1 MNFATRMDDLI
12 ALLQKI
18 VPEAE
23 EVALN
28 TLLGAYS
35 YRIFNIGNA
44 SDETKIGEY
53 STKPMLTG
61 AKGFRTASDASAF
74 FSQKKKKWVTVKT
87 GSGNKALAVVEGG
100 YKMFRELNQLQSN
113 YVDLDFKGDLKFSI
127 VIGELNGQKVL
138 GFNSVVQFEK
148 AKKLEAH
155 FKKVIF
161 EPTEEEKAI
170 AREAF
175 YDYLREKIQVL
186 FNSW

>member
-1 MNFATRMDDLI
+1 MNFATRMDDI
-12 ALLQKI
+12 IHLLERI

-44 SDETKIGEY
+44 SDESKIGEY

-74 FSQKKKKWVTVKT
+74 FAQKQKWKTVKT
-87 GSGNKALAVVEGG
+87 TKGNQALAEVEGG
-100 YKMFRELNQLQSN
+100 YKQFRELNKLQSN

-127 VIGELNGQKVL
+127 VVGELNGQKVL
-138 GFNSVVQFEK
+138 GFNSQVQADK
-148 AKKLEAH
+148 AGKLEAH

-161 EPTEEEKAI
+161 KPTEEEKEI

-175 YDYLREKIQVL
+175 YDYLREKIQEL